1 MHLSEFEPFFTALF
15 IGALVGVER
24 THHLQGQG
32 GSLAG
37 IRTFMLFAVLGALAS
52 WLARAMGSSLVF
64 VGGLLSVTA
73 VVLAGYVMQRRKNED
88 SVGVTTEMAA
98 VVVYVLGALTVY
110 GSSIIAVALAI
121 VTASLLAMKA
131 TLHAAV
137 NKVSRDE
144 LTATLRLLFAS
155 FIVLPL
161 LPNRTID
168 PWGALNP
175 FKLWMLV
182 ILISAISMVGYVA
195 VRLVGASRGT
205 LFTGLFGGLVSSTAV
220 TLTFARQSREEP
232 ELSQAFATGTLIAW
246 TVMFLRI
253 IVLVGILSWPLLSKV
268 AWPLGVMA
276 FAGIA
281 MVALA
286 LRGYLRNST
295 STPHELGLKNP
306 FRLRAA
312 IQFAAI
318 FAVMLVVSKLVQHS
332 APGQGLYWFSA
343 LAGSTDAD
351 AIVLSLTELFTKNE
365 VSSLIVTRGIVI
377 AAIANTIVKLILIS
391 SLGSRQTARRIIPAT
406 VILAALGAAALV
418 FMVG

>member
-1 MHLSEFEPFFTALF
+1 MHLTEFEPFFTALC

-37 IRTFMLFAVLGALAS
+37 IRTFMLFAVFGALAS
-52 WLARAMGSSLVF
+52 WLAKVMQSSAVF
-64 VGGLLSVTA
+64 VGGLLSVTL

-88 SVGVTTEMAA
+88 AVGVTTEMAA
-98 VVVYVLGALTVY
+98 IVVYVLGALTVF

-131 TLHAAV
+131 SLHAAV
-137 NKVSRDE
+137 SKVSRDE

-161 LPNRTID
+161 LPNRPVD

-195 VRLVGASRGT
+195 VRIVGASRGT
-205 LFTGLFGGLVSSTAV
+205 LLTGLFGGLVSSTAV

-232 ELSQAFATGTLIAW
+232 ELANDFVTGTLIAW
-246 TVMFLRI
+246 TVMFVRI
-253 IVLVGILSWPLLSKV
+253 IVLVGILSWPLLFQV
-268 AWPLGVMA
+268 AWPLGLMA
-276 FAGIA
+276 FGGLA
-281 MVALA
+281 MVILA
-286 LRGYLRNST
+286 LRGYWRHAT
-295 STPHELGLKNP
+295 DAPHELSLKNP

-318 FAVMLVVSKLVQHS
+318 FAVMLVVSKLVQRY

-343 LAGSTDAD
+343 IAGSTDAD
-351 AIVLSLTELFTKNE
+351 AIVLSLTELYTKNE

-377 AAIANTIVKLILIS
+377 AAIANTLIKLVLIS
-391 SLGSRQTARRIIPAT
+391 SLGSLKTARRMVPAT
-406 VILAALGAAALV
+406 IVLVALGLGSLLLIV
-418 FMVG
+418 R